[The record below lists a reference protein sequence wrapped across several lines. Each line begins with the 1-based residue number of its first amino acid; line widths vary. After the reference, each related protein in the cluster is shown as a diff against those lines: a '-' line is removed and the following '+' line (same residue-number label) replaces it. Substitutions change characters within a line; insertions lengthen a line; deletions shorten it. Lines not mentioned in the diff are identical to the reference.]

1 MNKKMVDRMIM
12 IKKVQWY
19 VEERGWTIPT
29 DKEIKRSVPP
39 GRQDDAR
46 KQELGNRLWIGR
58 DSVYGGKMWYSEA
71 DVERMILMR
80 ELNNEIII
88 NNELKKGI

>member
-1 MNKKMVDRMIM
+1 MNKEMVDRMIM

-39 GRQDDAR
+39 GRQQDAR
-46 KQELGNRLWIGR
+46 DGKVWIGR

>member
-1 MNKKMVDRMIM
+1 MNKK
-12 IKKVQWY
+12 IKEY
-19 VEERGWTIPT
+19 VKNRGWTIPT

-58 DSVYGGKMWYSEA
+58 DSVYGGKMWYSVS
-71 DVERMILMR
+71 DVERFILMK
-80 ELNNEIII
+80 
-88 NNELKKGI
+88 ELKGI

>member
-1 MNKKMVDRMIM
+1 MNKK
-12 IKKVQWY
+12 IKEY
-19 VEERGWTIPT
+19 VKNRGWTIPT

-58 DSVYGGKMWYSEA
+58 DSVYGGKMWYSVA
-71 DVERMILMR
+71 DVERFILMQ
-80 ELNNEIII
+80 
-88 NNELKKGI
+88 ELKGI

>member
-1 MNKKMVDRMIM
+1 MKLRNRQLNKESKMNKK
-12 IKKVQWY
+12 IKEY
-19 VEERGWTIPT
+19 VKNRGWTIPT

-39 GRQDDAR
+39 GRQQDAR
-46 KQELGNRLWIGR
+46 DGKVWIGR